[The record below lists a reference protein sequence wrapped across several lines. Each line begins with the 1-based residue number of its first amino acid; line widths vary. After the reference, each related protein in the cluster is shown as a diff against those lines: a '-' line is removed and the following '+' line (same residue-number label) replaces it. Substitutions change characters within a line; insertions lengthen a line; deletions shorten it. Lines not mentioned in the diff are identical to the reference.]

1 MGVKEIVSELS
12 KLREEADK
20 DWERLQ
26 ASLRIEELCPGAFD
40 HGSCTG
46 SWQFL
51 EDAVVYQIRK
61 GNGDIVL
68 FPFNDVP
75 DSFKDE
81 EIQRRG
87 IKRGEPG
94 RGPIEKALIRYAN
107 AKAYRERKEA
117 KVNVD

>member
-1 MGVKEIVSELS
+1 MGVKEIVSEIS
-12 KLREEADK
+12 KMREEADK

-51 EDAVVYQIRK
+51 EGAVVYQIKK

-68 FPFNDVP
+68 FPFNNVP

-94 RGPIEKALIRYAN
+94 RGPIERTLIQYAN
-107 AKAYRERKEA
+107 VKAYRERREA

>member
-1 MGVKEIVSELS
+1 
-12 KLREEADK
+12 
-20 DWERLQ
+20 
-26 ASLRIEELCPGAFD
+26 
-40 HGSCTG
+40 
-46 SWQFL
+46 L

-68 FPFNDVP
+68 FPFNNVP

-87 IKRGEPG
+87 IRRGHSVG
-94 RGPIEKALIRYAN
+94 GPIETALIRYAN
-107 AKAYRERKEA
+107 AKAYREREEA